1 VTKANSLRVLGVLIV
16 AGGIAWAAL
25 HRDAFDVAAVQ
36 TRIEAMGAVAPVAF
50 VAIYA
55 IAAVLFV
62 PGSALTLAAGALFG
76 PIAGALYS
84 LAGATIGATL
94 AFLLARYLVGDW
106 VRRRTGQ
113 RLGELVE
120 GIEREGWRFV
130 AFVRLVP
137 LFPYNVLNY
146 ALGLTRIPLAQYVAA
161 TLVCMAPGA
170 AACSYLGYAGGAAFG
185 GGGEAVKAALWAFAL
200 LALVAL
206 LPGFVRRRRG
216 GATGPTTIGAQELER
231 KLQAGEPVCVL
242 DVRSPEEFHGTLGHI
257 QGAVSVPVD
266 QLPAR
271 LAEVDRWRSRLL
283 VPV

>member
-1 VTKANSLRVLGVLIV
+1 VKKANLLRVLGALIV

-25 HRDAFDVAAVQ
+25 HQNAFDVAAIQ
-36 TRIEAMGAVAPVAF
+36 TRVEAMGAVAPVAF

-55 IAAVLFV
+55 VAAVLFV

-76 PIAGALYS
+76 PIAGAIYS
-84 LAGATIGATL
+84 LAGATLGATL

-106 VRRRTGQ
+106 VRRKTGQ

-146 ALGLTRIPLAQYVAA
+146 ALGLTRIPLVPYVARPRSSAWRPVRLRTA
-161 TLVCMAPGA
+161 TSAMPA
-170 AACSYLGYAGGAAFG
+170 AAFG
-185 GGGEAVKAALWAFAL
+185 GGGEAVKAGLWALAL

-206 LPGFVRRRRG
+206 VPGFVRRRRG
-216 GATGPTTIGAQELER
+216 AAIAATIGAQELER
-231 KLQAGEPVCVL
+231 RLEAGEPVCVV
-242 DVRSPEEFHGTLGHI
+242 DVRSPEEFHGPLGHI
-257 QGAVSVPVD
+257 REAVSIAVD
-266 QLPAR
+266 QLAAR
-271 LAEVDRWRSRLL
+271 LPELDGWRSRLL

>member
-1 VTKANSLRVLGVLIV
+1 
-16 AGGIAWAAL
+16 
-25 HRDAFDVAAVQ
+25 
-36 TRIEAMGAVAPVAF
+36 MGAVAPVAF

-62 PGSALTLAAGALFG
+62 PGSALTLGAGALFG

-113 RLGELVE
+113 RLAELVE

-146 ALGLTRIPLAQYVAA
+146 ALGLTRIRLVPYVAA

-170 AACSYLGYAGGAAFG
+170 AAYSYLGYAGGAALG
-185 GGGEAVKAALWAFAL
+185 GGGKAVKAGLWALAL
-200 LALVAL
+200 LGLVAL
-206 LPGFVRRRRG
+206 LPAFVRRRRG
-216 GATGPTTIGAQELER
+216 GAIAPTMIGARDLER
-231 KLQAGEPVCVL
+231 KLETGEAVCVL
-242 DVRSPEEFHGTLGHI
+242 DVRSPEEFHGPLGHI
-257 QGAVSVPVD
+257 REAVSIPVD
-266 QLPAR
+266 QLAAR
-271 LAEVDRWRSRLL
+271 LAELDGWRSRPV

>member
-1 VTKANSLRVLGVLIV
+1 MKKANSLRVLGALIV
-16 AGGIAWAAL
+16 GGGIAWAAL

-120 GIEREGWRFV
+120 GIEREGWHFV

-146 ALGLTRIPLAQYVAA
+146 ALGLTRIPLAPYVAA

-170 AACSYLGYAGGAAFG
+170 AAYSYLGYAGGVALG
-185 GGGEAVKAALWAFAL
+185 GGGKAVKAALWALAL
-200 LALVAL
+200 LGLVAL

-216 GATGPTTIGAQELER
+216 GATIGVRELER
-231 KLQAGEPVCVL
+231 KLEAGEPVCVL
-242 DVRSPEEFHGTLGHI
+242 DVRSPEEFHGPLGHI
-257 QGAVSVPVD
+257 QGAVSIPVD
-266 QLPAR
+266 QLAAR
-271 LAEVDRWRSRLL
+271 LAEVDGWRSRPL

>member
-1 VTKANSLRVLGVLIV
+1 VKKANLLRVLGALIV

-76 PIAGALYS
+76 PIVGAVYS

-94 AFLLARYLVGDW
+94 AFLLARHLVGDW

-113 RLGELVE
+113 RLGKLVE

-146 ALGLTRIPLAQYVAA
+146 ALALTRIRLVPYVAA

-170 AACSYLGYAGGAAFG
+170 AAYSYLGYAGGAALG
-185 GGGEAVKAALWAFAL
+185 GGGEAVKAGLWALAL

-216 GATGPTTIGAQELER
+216 GASAATIGAQELQR
-231 KLQAGEPVCVL
+231 KLQAGEPMCVL
-242 DVRSPEEFHGTLGHI
+242 DVRNPEEFHGPLGHI
-257 QGAVSVPVD
+257 QGAVSIPVD
-266 QLPAR
+266 QLAAR
-271 LAEVDRWRSRLL
+271 LAEVDGWRSRPL